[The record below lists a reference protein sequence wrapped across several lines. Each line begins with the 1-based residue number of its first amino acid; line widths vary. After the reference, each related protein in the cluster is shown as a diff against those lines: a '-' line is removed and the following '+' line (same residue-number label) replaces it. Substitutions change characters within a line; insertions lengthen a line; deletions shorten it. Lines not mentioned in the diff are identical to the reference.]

1 MSIIVSCSSNPAH
14 QKPDGAQHV
23 QYGGRPKAIQFS
35 ELKRLK
41 FLVQGAQSQVF
52 QATYK
57 GVSTVVK
64 ACRPDLPL
72 ESGTASLAKEIEV
85 LENLNHKNIVQL
97 KGYGQYTKGDTQRL
111 FIVYEYLSGGTLGE
125 KIWKA
130 RRMHQAGRQVKF
142 DMSDALKYA
151 LMISKGMEFLH
162 LNKITHRDLKPDN
175 LVFGSDGELKIVD
188 FSLSAQIPD
197 DVAYSTQTYQMT
209 GNTGTPRY
217 MAPEVAKQQPYNS
230 KVDVYS
236 FTMIL
241 WEMLTLKPPF
251 GHMSMK
257 SFRKSVIF
265 GNQRP
270 KIDSKWPEELKE
282 LLVQGWSTD
291 INKRPNFKQIC
302 CTLTGILAAIK

>member
-23 QYGGRPKAIQFS
+23 QYGGGPKAIQFS

-151 LMISKGMEFLH
+151 LMISKGMECLH
-162 LNKITHRDLKPDN
+162 LNKIVHRDLKPDN

-188 FSLSAQIPD
+188 LSLSAQIPD
-197 DVAYSTQTYQMT
+197 DVAGSTRTYQMT
-209 GNTGTPRY
+209 GTTGTPRY

-251 GHMSMK
+251 GHMSMER
-257 SFRKSVIF
+257 FRTSVIF
-265 GNQRP
+265 GNHRP
-270 KIDSKWPEELKE
+270 KIDPEWPEELRE

-291 INKRPNFKQIC
+291 ISERPNFQQIS
-302 CTLTGILAAIK
+302 CTLNGILAALK